1 MGSMSSW
8 KLGFSGVAF
17 TAITE
22 AKNKSVK
29 TRNMVKIL
37 AYSRGKQAS
46 VIENKFFGIEKSP
59 ENIGQP
65 FLFIPIRNSFGK
77 VL

>member
-8 KLGFSGVAF
+8 KLGFSEVAF

-22 AKNKSVK
+22 AKNKSIK
-29 TRNMVKIL
+29 TRNMVKNL
-37 AYSRGKQAS
+37 AYFRGKQAS

-65 FLFIPIRNSFGK
+65 FLLIPTRNCFGK